1 MLYFLGE
8 ILKHTY
14 GFLFSRYGVTLFA
27 VQAAKKGWRILLN
40 PGCSHVMDYNDQCFY
55 ISISSEEDS
64 HITAYK
70 EPKEPLRLFRGSFR
84 GNKDSFITASSIALE
99 LRGENAGS
107 SKRKIDTGVL
117 KNPNNLNFS

>member
-1 MLYFLGE
+1 
-8 ILKHTY
+8 
-14 GFLFSRYGVTLFA
+14 
-27 VQAAKKGWRILLN
+27 
-40 PGCSHVMDYNDQCFY
+40 MDYDDQCFY

-70 EPKEPLRLFRGSFR
+70 EPKEPLRLFKGSFR

-107 SKRKIDTGVL
+107 SKRKIDPGVV
-117 KNPNNLNFS
+117 KNPIVIKIVLLSALSPGHINDRQGLSPLYQPCLLPRYEFFNMIV

>member
-1 MLYFLGE
+1 M
-8 ILKHTY
+8 
-14 GFLFSRYGVTLFA
+14 
-27 VQAAKKGWRILLN
+27 LN
-40 PGCSHVMDYNDQCFY
+40 PGRSHVMDYNDQCFY

-107 SKRKIDTGVL
+107 SKRKIDPGVV
-117 KNPNNLNFS
+117 KNPRVIKIVLLSALSPGHINGRRGLSPLYQPCLLPRYEFFNMIV